1 MGKKSKKP
9 SSQKQGFKPQKLNL
23 GEVVLQEIEPDIYE
37 IAPFGDM
44 NVPLRIYIS
53 EEMLQQVQKDQS
65 LLQGINTTKLPGVQ
79 KRALMMPDAHQGY
92 GFPIGGVAAF
102 DAETGVISP
111 GGIGYDINCGVR
123 LLASNMSKPE
133 IQDKMD
139 ALMESL
145 YNNVHTGVGSKSS
158 IRLSESDLDE
168 VLMQGLEW
176 AKMKGYANS
185 HDLAHVEENGKMS
198 FADPSKVSKKAK
210 ERGKEQVGTL
220 GAGNHFLEVQVVD
233 QIFDEKTAKVFGI
246 THVGQVCVMIHSGSR
261 GLGHQVCT
269 DFLRRMED
277 EQPEIVES
285 LPEREL
291 IYAPIKSQL
300 AQDYIKA
307 MHSAANF
314 GFCNRQLMVHF
325 TRKAFTEVLGDQIEL
340 KTVYDVVHNMAKL
353 ERHQIN
359 GKEKEVWVHRKGATR
374 AFGPGHL
381 EIPEDY
387 RAFGQPVLIPGS
399 MGTASYILAGTQKA
413 MDETFGSTPHGAG
426 RQMSRHAA
434 NQKWRGEKVRNELAH
449 QGITIKSKSWKGV
462 SEEAPGAYKDV
473 DEVVAVANK
482 VGFGKIVARLKP
494 VGVLK
499 G

>member
-1 MGKKSKKP
+1 MGKKNKKNTKKHVP
-9 SSQKQGFKPQKLNL
+9 FKPQNLNL
-23 GEVVLQEIEPDIYE
+23 GEVVLQEVEPDIYE
-37 IAPFGDM
+37 VAPFGEM

-53 EEMLQQVQKDQS
+53 EEMLEKVQQDQS
-65 LLQGINTTKLPGVQ
+65 ILQGLNTTKLPGIQ
-79 KRALMMPDAHQGY
+79 KQALMMPDAHQGY

-102 DAETGVISP
+102 DAESGVISP

-123 LLASNMSKPE
+123 LLASNLSKLE
-133 IQDKMD
+133 IQEKMD
-139 ALMESL
+139 DLMESL
-145 YNNVHTGVGSKSS
+145 YKNVHTGVGSKSAIS
-158 IRLSESDLDE
+158 LSEKELEE
-168 VLMQGLEW
+168 VLIQGLNW
-176 AKMKGYANS
+176 AKTKGYATE
-185 HDLAHVEENGKMS
+185 HDLAHVEENGKMTG
-198 FADPSKVSKKAK
+198 ADPSKVSKKAK

-220 GAGNHFLEVQVVD
+220 GAGNHFLEVQLVD
-233 QIFDEKTAKVFGI
+233 QIFDEKIAKIFGI
-246 THVGQVCVMIHSGSR
+246 THLGQICVMIHSGSR

-277 EQPEIVES
+277 EQPEIVQS

-291 IYAPIKSQL
+291 IYAPIQSPI

-325 TRKAFTEVLGDQIEL
+325 TRKAFLEVFGNKAQL

-353 ERHQIN
+353 ERHQIH

-374 AFGPGHL
+374 AFGPGHQ

-387 RAFGQPVLIPGS
+387 RSYGQPVLIPGS
-399 MGTASYILAGTQKA
+399 MGTASYVLVGTQKA
-413 MDETFGSTPHGAG
+413 MNETFGSTPHGAG

-434 NQKWRGEKVRNELAH
+434 NQKWRGETVRNELAN
-449 QGITIKSKSWKGV
+449 QGIIVKSKSWKGV

-473 DEVVAVANK
+473 DEVVQVADK
-482 VGFGKIVARLKP
+482 VGFGKMVARLKP